1 MFIASRWKLRLRRKT
16 LNLKG
21 VTQFALPRV
30 ASRHTT
36 VTLQDLRD
44 LIAVVYPETEDIA
57 VATLIITVA
66 GKPGKEFI
74 RN

>member
-1 MFIASRWKLRLRRKT
+1 
-16 LNLKG
+16 
-21 VTQFALPRV
+21 
-30 ASRHTT
+30 
-36 VTLQDLRD
+36 
-44 LIAVVYPETEDIA
+44 VVYPETEDIA